1 MTQDKLKQYIALFGG
16 MLGALYTLLYSY
28 GLSVE
33 WINPDRVNALVVF
46 LNTLVP
52 FGLVAYGVYKNSYII
67 TRKARKQEEVL
78 KDKGV
83 K

>member
-52 FGLVAYGVYKNSYII
+52 FGLVSYGVYKNSYII
-67 TRKARKQEEVL
+67 TRKARKQEKVL